1 MGSDR
6 PDGKSGVSGIAV
18 ASAGVQE
25 VRTGLVS
32 GARYIGEHSA
42 RQNLQHRVLPSRSPA
57 ACGSEGEN
65 CAACGSDG
73 CCCDQQGFAAADDSW
88 QDLDHGESLSS
99 QRYSRRRIHK
109 VARVSEIKGR
119 EELHETLCVRI
130 HQQHSCLLQ
139 VRAKQRWIW
148 LKSIRLLKHLL
159 LLLLHHHHLAGVSPC
174 KKIQRLKRLCRSSAI
189 RAVMMEKL

>member
-1 MGSDR
+1 
-6 PDGKSGVSGIAV
+6 
-18 ASAGVQE
+18 
-25 VRTGLVS
+25 
-32 GARYIGEHSA
+32 
-42 RQNLQHRVLPSRSPA
+42 
-57 ACGSEGEN
+57 
-65 CAACGSDG
+65 
-73 CCCDQQGFAAADDSW
+73 
-88 QDLDHGESLSS
+88 LDHGESLSS

-189 RAVMMEKL
+189 RAVMMEKLWYLRFCVSPALLVLSSVVCNQNVDYFIVFGYAKPRLIDFSGSL